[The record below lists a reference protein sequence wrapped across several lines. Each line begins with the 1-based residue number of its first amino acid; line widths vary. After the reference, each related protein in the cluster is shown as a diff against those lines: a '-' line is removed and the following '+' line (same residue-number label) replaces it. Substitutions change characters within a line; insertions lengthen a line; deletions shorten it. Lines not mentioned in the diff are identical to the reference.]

1 MDITFENLPLA
12 VSQLQNQLNNIE
24 RLLLDKSNDNQQES
38 EQLLTIK
45 QTSNLLNLS
54 VPTLYSKVQRAEI
67 PVCKR
72 GKRLYF
78 SKLDLMEWIKQG
90 KRKTKADIESEVET
104 YLVNKKKG

>member
-24 RLLLDKSNDNQQES
+24 RLLLDKSNDNPQES